1 MRCKSQHE
9 AGPFPIIILASEP
22 LGRATLSGG
31 GLIIEFEK
39 VVCVCFGKNFRTQV
53 VSADGDHCHQ
63 WLHEPYTASGCV
75 PLPPPPRAII
85 ALSKGDH
92 MHVAVFK

>member
-9 AGPFPIIILASEP
+9 AGPFPMSILASEP

-39 VVCVCFGKNFRTQV
+39 VVCGCFGKNFRTQV
-53 VSADGDHCHQ
+53 VS
-63 WLHEPYTASGCV
+63 
-75 PLPPPPRAII
+75 
-85 ALSKGDH
+85 
-92 MHVAVFK
+92 